1 MFEEVKSYT
10 ESHHV
15 RLVAVTK
22 TRSLDDILKLY
33 QAGQRDMGENRV
45 QELLSKKE
53 QLPEDIRWHL
63 IGHLQ
68 SNKVKSIVP
77 FIHLIHSVDSLD
89 LYQTINKEA
98 KKAGR
103 IIDVLL
109 QFYIATEET
118 KFGLD
123 YEEALEIVSYYQ
135 NNTENFVRIVGVMGM
150 ASLTE
155 NENQVRKE
163 FSTLKTYFDR
173 LKETYFKEDVSF
185 REISMGMSS
194 DFKTA
199 IAEGSTM
206 VRVGSLLF
214 R

>member
-10 ESHHV
+10 ETHNV

-22 TRSLDDILKLY
+22 TRSLDDIMKLY

-68 SNKVKSIVP
+68 SNKVKYIVP

-103 IIDVLL
+103 VIDVLL

-135 NNTENFVRIVGVMGM
+135 KNTENFVRIIGVMGM

-173 LKETYFKEDVSF
+173 LKESYFKEDVSF

>member
-103 IIDVLL
+103 VIDVLL

-199 IAEGSTM
+199 ITEGSTM

>member
-10 ESHHV
+10 ETHHV

-22 TRSLDDILKLY
+22 TRSLDDIMKLY

-68 SNKVKSIVP
+68 SNKVKSIAP

-103 IIDVLL
+103 VIDVLL

-135 NNTENFVRIVGVMGM
+135 NNTENFVRILGVMGM

-163 FSTLKTYFDR
+163 FSTLKTYYNK
-173 LKETYFKEDVSF
+173 LKESYFKEDVSF

>member
-10 ESHHV
+10 ETHNV

-22 TRSLDDILKLY
+22 TRSLDDIMKLY
-33 QAGQRDMGENRV
+33 EAGHRDMGENRV

-163 FSTLKTYFDR
+163 FSTLKTYFDK
-173 LKETYFKEDVSF
+173 LKESYFKEEVSF

-206 VRVGSLLF
+206 VRVGSLLY

>member
-1 MFEEVKSYT
+1 MFNDVKTYT
-10 ESHHV
+10 EAHHV

-22 TRSLDDILKLY
+22 TRSVDDILKLY

-45 QELLSKKE
+45 QELLAKKE
-53 QLPEDIRWHL
+53 QLPADIQWHL

-68 SNKVKSIVP
+68 SNKVKSIAP
-77 FIHLIHSVDSLD
+77 FIHLIHSVDSLE

-103 IIDVLL
+103 VIDVLL

-123 YEEALEIVSYYQ
+123 YREALEIISFHK

-155 NENQVRKE
+155 NETQIRKE
-163 FSTLKTYFDR
+163 FSKLKTYFDQ
-173 LKETYFKEDVSF
+173 LKEQFFANDSNF

-194 DFKTA
+194 DYKTA
-199 IAEGSTM
+199 IEEGSTM

>member
-10 ESHHV
+10 ETHNV

-68 SNKVKSIVP
+68 SNKVKSIAP

-123 YEEALEIVSYYQ
+123 YEEALEIVAYYQ
-135 NNTENFVRIVGVMGM
+135 NNTENSVRIVGVMGM
-150 ASLTE
+150 ASLTQ

-163 FSTLKTYFDR
+163 FSTLKTYFEQ

>member
-1 MFEEVKSYT
+1 
-10 ESHHV
+10 
-15 RLVAVTK
+15 
-22 TRSLDDILKLY
+22 
-33 QAGQRDMGENRV
+33 
-45 QELLSKKE
+45 
-53 QLPEDIRWHL
+53 
-63 IGHLQ
+63 
-68 SNKVKSIVP
+68 
-77 FIHLIHSVDSLD
+77 
-89 LYQTINKEA
+89 
-98 KKAGR
+98 
-103 IIDVLL
+103 
-109 QFYIATEET
+109 
-118 KFGLD
+118 
-123 YEEALEIVSYYQ
+123 
-135 NNTENFVRIVGVMGM
+135 MGM

-173 LKETYFKEDVSF
+173 LKESYFKEDVSF